1 MKHIMNVLRPLI
13 LFIFF
18 LAASFLSAQ
27 RVELTTIKGLN
38 ISKYTTHSNS
48 TFILKEPR
56 AMLSFQVDGK
66 IHELSDIPVTS
77 DDTSFYFTFENLVN
91 GQVIPDRDFNDGWK
105 CRVIFRNISKDT
117 IEIENVVPFGEVS
130 DHIYLT
136 SKGPWAL
143 ARAKIFRP
151 DLGAIGVILPD
162 NAWEMGYGDLSIG
175 EDKSLCSI
183 ARRMKSDKAEW
194 RRYKTIIYPGGYVEY
209 SLWID
214 DYSGEWQNG
223 LRRMFRDRWLYD
235 LQSFD
240 DQLYNRDDLKWIRHA
255 YIIGLQ
261 FGWNQEYYDWET
273 QQYKVDGFLEDGKAL
288 FGGYDVFGLWPTWP
302 RLGVD
307 ERNQWDMFA
316 DLPGGLDKLAWFSR
330 QWKAAGTKFFICY
343 NPWDE
348 STRSENPYLGMAGLI
363 DATEAD
369 GVVLDCHGASSFALQ
384 RAADSVR
391 SGVVMYSEGMA
402 VIEDMPGIVAGRVHD
417 AIYLPPPLN
426 LNKLIKPDFAI
437 FRVCQVHDGRI
448 RREASIAFFNG
459 YGTEL
464 NTFAPAQLENMEE
477 DLLYLGK
484 TSRILREN
492 TSNFLTMDWTP
503 LIPTLRDSIWV
514 NKWPLGDKT
523 IYTVFSLLPEGFN
536 GPLFEGTP
544 SLNTGTPSLGT
555 GTPSLNTGTPS
566 LGTGTPSLITG
577 TPSRFHLVSLWHHE
591 NLEWTEKDGKLFIP
605 ARTEAFNRFE
615 LNTRTEGNID
625 CIALLP
631 SLITAEIQGN
641 TLDITATS
649 GDLIRVWV
657 GDPSYQ
663 NKDYIEIGTGAHQ
676 VSLFSAPFFNRDG
689 KYVVQLFKDQ
699 ELLDEYVL
707 TLDAGTPRLVS
718 EMAKTPPADKAPK
731 DMVLI
736 PAGSFEYRTEN
747 TDQFIPYPEI
757 EKPVNKEVNS
767 FYMDKYPVTNAQ
779 FMEFLG
785 STGYSP
791 KEPKNFLKHW
801 ENGKIPPGLEDHPVV
816 YVSLEDVK
824 AYAAWAGKRLPTEV
838 EWQYAAS
845 GRESYNWPW
854 GMEFDSTRCNNATGH
869 TTDVNAFPKGKS
881 PFGVMDMTGN
891 VWQFTGDVY
900 DNGTYYYVIMKGGS
914 HYKPTSS
921 WWYVKGGPQPNYWHQ
936 LLLLVSPSFDR
947 NATVGF
953 RCVKDVGP

>member
-1 MKHIMNVLRPLI
+1 MNVFRLVVLSLLI
-13 LFIFF
+13 
-18 LAASFLSAQ
+18 AAGSFVSAQ
-27 RVELTTIKGLN
+27 EVELTMMNGLN
-38 ISKYTTHSNS
+38 INRYITKSKNA
-48 TFILKEPR
+48 FALNEAR
-56 AMLSFQVDGK
+56 ALLSFQVDGK
-66 IHELSDIPVTS
+66 ICEPSNIPVTR
-77 DDTSFYFTFENLVN
+77 DDTSFYFSFEKLIR
-91 GQVIPDRDFNDGWK
+91 GQVIPDRDFTDGWK

-117 IEIENVVPFGEVS
+117 IELENVVPFGEVS

-136 SKGPWAL
+136 STGPWAL

-151 DLGAIGVILPD
+151 GLGAIGVILPD
-162 NAWEMGYGDLSIG
+162 NAWEMGYGDLSL
-175 EDKSLCSI
+175 DDSTSLCSI
-183 ARRMKSDKAEW
+183 ARRVKSDKAEW

-209 SLWID
+209 NLWID
-214 DYSGEWQNG
+214 DYTGEWQNG
-223 LRRMFRDRWLYD
+223 LRRMFRDHWLYD

-240 DQLYNRDDLKWIRHA
+240 DQLYNRQDLKWIRHA

-261 FGWNQEYYDWET
+261 FGWNEEYYDWKT

-316 DLPGGLDKLAWFSR
+316 DLPGGLDKLSWFSR
-330 QWKAAGTKFFICY
+330 QWKASGTKFFICY

-348 STRSENPYLGMAGLI
+348 STRLENPYVGMAGLI
-363 DATEAD
+363 EATEAD

-384 RAADSVR
+384 HAADSVR

-464 NTFAPAQLENMEE
+464 NTFAPAQLENMEA
-477 DLLYLGK
+477 DLVYLGK

-492 TSNFLTMDWTP
+492 TSNFLTMNWTP

-514 NKWPLGDKT
+514 NEWPLEDKT
-523 IYTVFSLLPEGFN
+523 IYTIFSLIPEGFN
-536 GPLFEGTP
+536 GLLFEGTP
-544 SLNTGTPSLGT
+544 SLESRTPSQM
-555 GTPSLNTGTPS
+555 
-566 LGTGTPSLITG
+566 
-577 TPSRFHLVSLWHHE
+577 HLVSLWRHE
-591 NLEWTEKDGKLFIP
+591 NLEWAEKDGKLFFP
-605 ARTEAFNRFE
+605 AQTEAFNRFE
-615 LNTRTEGNID
+615 LDTRTEGNID

-631 SLITAEIQGN
+631 RLITAEIQGS
-641 TLDITATS
+641 TLEVMASS
-649 GDLIRVWV
+649 GDLIRVWA

-663 NKDYIEIGTGAHQ
+663 NKDFIEIRPDVHQ
-676 VSLFSAPFFNRDG
+676 ISLFSAPFYNRDG
-689 KYVVQLFKDQ
+689 KYVVQLFKEQ

-707 TLDAGTPRLVS
+707 NLEAGTPRLVS
-718 EMAKTPPADKAPK
+718 EMAKTPPADKMPK
-731 DMVLI
+731 DMVLV
-736 PAGSFEYRTEN
+736 PAGSFDYRTEN

-757 EKPVNKEVNS
+757 EKPVSTQVNS
-767 FYMDKYPVTNAQ
+767 FYIDKYPVTNAQ
-779 FMEFLG
+779 YREFLE
-785 STGYSP
+785 STRYSP

-801 ENGKIPPGLEDHPVV
+801 DNGKIPTGLEDHPVV
-816 YVSLEDVK
+816 YVSLEDAR

-845 GRESYNWPW
+845 GKESYNWPW

-869 TTDVNAFPKGKS
+869 TTGVRDFPKGKS

-891 VWQFTGDVY
+891 IWQFTGDVY

-953 RCVKDVGP
+953 RCVKDAEP